1 MSTTNFTYNTHSIY
15 NSLIDKRH
23 KKAYAYYRN
32 GKVVLEMESNN
43 KLSKDQQVFE
53 YVNPQTLKWVKEH
66 SENMTNLMAYYKC
79 AIMEVETKLNV
90 LNEEFS
96 LQHDRNPINT
106 IKTRLKSILSI
117 TEKLEKNNL
126 TLTAE
131 NIEEH
136 LHDVAGIRVICSFTD
151 DVYIIANALLKQ
163 DDITLIRKKDYI
175 AHPKENGY
183 RSLHLLV
190 NVPIFLADEKKIM
203 KVEVQLRTIA
213 MDVWASLEHQLRY
226 KKNVHF
232 SDEMAQELK
241 KCADLSAELDY
252 RMERLR
258 IHVID

>member
-1 MSTTNFTYNTHSIY
+1 MDIKKKSKKDTQIY
-15 NSLIDKRH
+15 
-23 KKAYAYYRN
+23 
-32 GKVVLEMESNN
+32 
-43 KLSKDQQVFE
+43 E

-117 TEKLEKNNL
+117 TEKLERNDLAL
-126 TLTAE
+126 TTE

-136 LHDVAGIRVICSFTD
+136 LNDVAGIRVICSFTD
-151 DVYIIANALLKQ
+151 DVYIIANALLSQ

-175 AHPKENGY
+175 AHPKDNGY

-190 NVPIFLADEKKIM
+190 KVPIFLQNEKKIM

-226 KKNVHF
+226 KKDYTF
-232 SDEMAQELK
+232 TDEMAEELK
-241 KCADLSAELDY
+241 KCADLSSELDY
-252 RMERLR
+252 RMERIR
-258 IHVID
+258 RQVID

>member
-1 MSTTNFTYNTHSIY
+1 MDNI
-15 NSLIDKRH
+15 
-23 KKAYAYYRN
+23 KKS
-32 GKVVLEMESNN
+32 KNN
-43 KLSKDQQVFE
+43 KQVFN

-66 SENMTNLMAYYKC
+66 STSMTNLMAYYKC

-117 TEKLEKNNL
+117 TEKLERNNL

-131 NIEEH
+131 NIEEY
-136 LHDVAGIRVICSFTD
+136 LSDVAGIRVICSFTD

-190 NVPIFLADEKKIM
+190 NVPIFLANEKKIM

-226 KKNVHF
+226 KKDVHF
-232 SDEMAQELK
+232 SDEMAAELK

-252 RMERLR
+252 RMDKLR
-258 IHVID
+258 RQVID

>member
-1 MSTTNFTYNTHSIY
+1 MDI
-15 NSLIDKRH
+15 
-23 KKAYAYYRN
+23 KK
-32 GKVVLEMESNN
+32 K
-43 KLSKDQQVFE
+43 SKKDNQVYE

-66 SENMTNLMAYYKC
+66 SESMTNLMAYYKC

-96 LQHDRNPINT
+96 LQHDRNPIST

-117 TEKLEKNNL
+117 TEKLERNDLAL
-126 TLTAE
+126 TTE
-131 NIEEH
+131 NIEEF
-136 LHDVAGIRVICSFTD
+136 LNDVAGIRVICSFTD
-151 DVYIIANALLKQ
+151 DVYIIANALLSQ

-190 NVPIFLADEKKIM
+190 NVPIFLQNEKKIM

-226 KKNVHF
+226 KKDYKF
-232 SDEMAQELK
+232 TDEMAEELK
-241 KCADLSAELDY
+241 KCADLSSELDY
-252 RMERLR
+252 RMERIR
-258 IHVID
+258 RQVTG

>member
-1 MSTTNFTYNTHSIY
+1 MDNKSNDVIENINPATMKWIKDHSTNMS
-15 NSLIDKRH
+15 
-23 KKAYAYYRN
+23 
-32 GKVVLEMESNN
+32 
-43 KLSKDQQVFE
+43 
-53 YVNPQTLKWVKEH
+53 
-66 SENMTNLMAYYKC
+66 NLMAYYKC

-106 IKTRLKSILSI
+106 IKTRLKSLISI
-117 TEKLEKNNL
+117 AEKLERNHLPL
-126 TLTAE
+126 TVD
-131 NIEEH
+131 NIEEY

-151 DVYIIANALLKQ
+151 DVYIIANALLSQ

-175 AHPKENGY
+175 AHPKDNGY
-183 RSLHLLV
+183 RSLHLLI
-190 NVPIFLADEKKIM
+190 NVPIFLANEKKIM

-226 KKNVHF
+226 KKDVTF
-232 SDEMAQELK
+232 SDEMAEELK

-258 IHVID
+258 RQVID